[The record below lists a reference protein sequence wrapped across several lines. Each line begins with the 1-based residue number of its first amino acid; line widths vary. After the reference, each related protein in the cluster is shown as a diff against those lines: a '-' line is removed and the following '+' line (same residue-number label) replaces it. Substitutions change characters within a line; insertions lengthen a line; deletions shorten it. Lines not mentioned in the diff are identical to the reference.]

1 MTNPINTA
9 NSTNTASTARIATA
23 KAKAAAERFQR
34 TGETVLEVRGLNV
47 SFPSPDGFIRA
58 VRGIDLTLARG
69 EVLGIV
75 GESGSGKS
83 ITATAIM
90 GLLPADAVVTGSI
103 KLDGTELVG
112 ASDRSLSTLR
122 GAKIAMVFQDPLSA
136 FTPVYTIGQQIAE
149 TVIAHRRV
157 SKVDA
162 RLRAIELLAL
172 VGIPEPERR
181 VDSFPHQ
188 FSGGM
193 RQRAMIAM
201 AIANDPDVILADEP
215 TTALD
220 VTIQAQIIAV
230 LRKAQRETG
239 AALIFVS
246 HDLGVIAGF
255 ADRIAVMYAG
265 RIVEEAAVDDLFERP
280 RMPYTLGLIGAV
292 PRLDIQTDTALV
304 PIPGAPPSM
313 LDYSGGCPFADR
325 CPLVLDACRTREPA
339 LAALPAEA
347 APSVEPAAA
356 RPVALGGG
364 GTHLAACIRS
374 EEIAANKSRPED
386 VFSVPVLGE
395 PVAAGVPRLERAV
408 VLRTEGLTKTFPLSQ
423 GSVFKRRVGTVWAVD
438 GVDLE
443 IRTGET
449 LGLVGESGSGKSTA
463 LHEIMNLSAP
473 EAGTIELLGEQI
485 GAIKNGA
492 RGRRALRA
500 QVSMVFQDPMASLD
514 PRMPVADII
523 AEPLQAVGRSN
534 DEIQSRVPDLMSLV
548 GLDPATAGRFPHEFS
563 GGQRQR
569 ISIARALA
577 VNPRFLVLDEP
588 VSALDVSI
596 QAGVLN
602 LLAELKNKLGLSYLF
617 VSHDLSVIRHIA
629 DRVSVMYLGRTV
641 ETGSVEEIFN
651 HPLHPYTQALLSAVP
666 IPDPAKER
674 AREHILLQGDPPS
687 PTVQQGGCRFRGRC
701 QIFALLDDAGKETCS
716 TVVPEPVAHWREGTD
731 HTAACH
737 FPTATKAA

>member
-1 MTNPINTA
+1 MTNAA
-9 NSTNTASTARIATA
+9 NSTNTGTTGA
-23 KAKAAAERFQR
+23 AAAERFQR
-34 TGETVLEVRGLNV
+34 TGETVLEVMGLNV

-157 SKVDA
+157 SKADA
-162 RLRAIELLAL
+162 RLRAIELLTL

-181 VDSFPHQ
+181 VDSFPHE

-265 RIVEEAAVDDLFERP
+265 RIVEEAGVDDLFEHP

-292 PRLDIQTDTALV
+292 PRLDVQTDAALV
-304 PIPGAPPSM
+304 PIPGTPPSM
-313 LDYSGGCPFADR
+313 LDYVGGCPFADR
-325 CPLVLDACRTREPA
+325 CPLVLDACRASEPT
-339 LAALPAEA
+339 LTALPAEQ
-347 APSVEPAAA
+347 STLPAS
-356 RPVALGGG
+356 ALPAGGS
-364 GTHLAACIRS
+364 HLAACIRS
-374 EEIAANKSRPED
+374 EEIAANNSRPED
-386 VFSVPVLGE
+386 VFTVPELGE
-395 PVAAGVPRLERAV
+395 PLAAGVPRLERAI
-408 VLRTEGLTKTFPLSQ
+408 VLRTKGLVKTFPLSQ
-423 GSVFKRRVGTVWAVD
+423 GSVFKRRIGTVWAVD

-463 LHEIMNLSAP
+463 LHEIMDLGTP
-473 EAGTIELLGEQI
+473 EGGTIELLGEQM
-485 GAIKNGA
+485 GAIGNGA
-492 RGRRALRA
+492 SGRRALRS
-500 QVSMVFQDPMASLD
+500 QISMVFQDPMASLD

-523 AEPLQAVGRSN
+523 AEPLEAVGRPN
-534 DEIQSRVPDLMSLV
+534 DEIQRRVPELMSLV

-641 ETGSVEEIFN
+641 ETGSVDEIFN

-701 QIFALLDDAGKETCS
+701 QIFALLDEAGKETCR
-716 TVVPEPVAHWREGTD
+716 TVVPEPLAHWREGKD
-731 HTAACH
+731 HSAACH
-737 FPTATKAA
+737 FPEHIDRL